1 MLEHIDTDK
10 ATASPPATTMLAARG
25 IHKHFGLLHV
35 LKGVDLT
42 VARGEIVALVGASG
56 AGKSTLLQIL
66 GTLDEPDKGEIWFE
80 GEAIHL
86 MKESKR
92 ATFRNEKLGFV
103 FQFHHLLPEF
113 NAIENIALPSLIAGM
128 ERSKAHARAAELLAY
143 MGLSD
148 RANHR
153 PAQLSGGEQQRVAV
167 ARALMNKPQLILADE
182 PTGNLDSANS
192 ERLYELFVQLARD
205 FQLGFLVTTHNERLA
220 SAANRC
226 LSMRDGLIL

>member
-1 MLEHIDTDK
+1 MQQHPHPENTTAQAPSSTMLE
-10 ATASPPATTMLAARG
+10 ARG
-25 IHKHFGLLHV
+25 IQKHFGQLHV
-35 LKGVDLT
+35 LQGVDLT
-42 VARGEIVALVGASG
+42 VGRGEIVALVGASG

-66 GTLDEPDKGEIWFE
+66 GTLDEPDKGFIWFD

-86 MKESKR
+86 MNESKR

-113 NAIENIALPSLIAGM
+113 NAVENIALPSLIAGM
-128 ERSKAHARAAELLAY
+128 ERPAAHKRAAELLDY

-148 RANHR
+148 RATHR

-192 ERLYELFVQLARD
+192 ERMYALFVQLAAD
-205 FQLGFLVTTHNERLA
+205 FQVGFLVTTHNERLA
-220 SAANRC
+220 SAAHRC
-226 LSMRDGLIL
+226 LIMKDGLIL